1 MSNLH
6 NKIMRRVHIIYGLRK
21 IFSPGMLKFYV
32 ASVLVWQLFARVSVI
47 DVFQNFTGSGSE
59 LGYFGYAMLDTE
71 SVVQLI
77 ILGTLVT
84 MFLLTRDIIKLF
96 NNQKEL
102 TFRMGHGGR

>member
-6 NKIMRRVHIIYGLRK
+6 NKIMRRVYVIYGLRK

-47 DVFQNFTGSGSE
+47 DVFQNFAGTGNDIGY
-59 LGYFGYAMLDTE
+59 LGYAILDTE

-77 ILGTLVT
+77 IFGTVVT
-84 MFLLTRDIIKLF
+84 LFLLAKDLVKAT
-96 NNQKEL
+96 NGKEL
-102 TFRMGHGGR
+102 AFRMGHEGR